1 MLELAQT
8 EFNGAVAYIYRLDAI
23 MKKLNEVTAARTND
37 AQRMVYL
44 LRINYN
50 LLNDLFKELYPKM
63 EGQIALDHLEASTKL
78 KEILE
83 AAINNF
89 ERRGQLNN
97 ELESQFDRWE
107 IELRQFA
114 DKKGLLAPDKK
125 GAGQAA
131 YG

>member
-1 MLELAQT
+1 MQELAQT

-37 AQRMVYL
+37 AQKMIYL

-63 EGQIALDHLEASTKL
+63 EGEVATNHLEASIEMKKL
-78 KEILE
+78 LE
-83 AAINNF
+83 EVTNNF
-89 ERRGQLNN
+89 EKRGQLSN
-97 ELESQFDRWE
+97 EIETTFDRWE

-114 DKKGLLAPDKK
+114 DKKGLLAPDKR

>member
-114 DKKGLLAPDKK
+114 DKKGLLAPDKR